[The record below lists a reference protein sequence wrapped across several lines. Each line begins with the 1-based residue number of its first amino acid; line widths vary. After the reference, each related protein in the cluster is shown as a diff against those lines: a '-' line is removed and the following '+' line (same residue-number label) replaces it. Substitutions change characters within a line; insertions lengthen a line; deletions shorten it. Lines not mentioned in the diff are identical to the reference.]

1 MANKPEKSPKR
12 TSHPSFLLFLFFL
25 TLLLSFFATYLY
37 RTFSSIQEHNRK
49 ELQLEMKKIPKDIK
63 KKLTKTKS
71 SIKRRIPI
79 LIYHYVEI
87 VTDKN
92 DTIRQSMNIQ
102 PAILEKQITTLQ
114 DAGYTFITPSN
125 IGKMLNGKKEIPK
138 KAVILSF
145 DDGYRDFYTDV
156 LPILKRKQAKAIAY
170 IVPGKLN
177 QINYL
182 FSWQLHEI
190 YGSGLVEIGAHT
202 VHHMNLKGISYMT
215 AKYEIEESKTML
227 ENMLY
232 IPILSF
238 AYPYGAFDSQA
249 ILLVKEAGFTTAV
262 SSISGNDVSES
273 NRYLL
278 YRIHPGYRTGK
289 ELISALEKEYKP

>member
-1 MANKPEKSPKR
+1 
-12 TSHPSFLLFLFFL
+12 
-25 TLLLSFFATYLY
+25 
-37 RTFSSIQEHNRK
+37 
-49 ELQLEMKKIPKDIK
+49 
-63 KKLTKTKS
+63 
-71 SIKRRIPI
+71 
-79 LIYHYVEI
+79 
-87 VTDKN
+87 
-92 DTIRQSMNIQ
+92 
-102 PAILEKQITTLQ
+102 
-114 DAGYTFITPSN
+114 
-125 IGKMLNGKKEIPK
+125 
-138 KAVILSF
+138 
-145 DDGYRDFYTDV
+145 
-156 LPILKRKQAKAIAY
+156 
-170 IVPGKLN
+170 
-177 QINYL
+177 
-182 FSWQLHEI
+182 
-190 YGSGLVEIGAHT
+190 
-202 VHHMNLKGISYMT
+202 MT